1 MNRSP
6 EPSAALEPTS
16 PEQIRNV
23 VILGPPGSGKTA
35 LFERLV
41 SELVPGRRV
50 KESHGE
56 SSTALAVAS
65 VSWGEVVVNLVDT
78 PGHPDFVGEVRA
90 GLRAA
95 DAALFA
101 VSAADGVDEATR
113 LLWRECEAVGM
124 PRAIAITKL
133 EQARA
138 DFDATVEACRKV
150 LGDAQPLSVPI
161 MNGSS
166 VAGSLGLMSQRARDH
181 SGGDPVERDPAG
193 DEASHL
199 EQARGALIESVI
211 EESEDDELLE
221 RYLGGDDID
230 FEALRDDLR
239 TAIATAGFFPVI
251 PTHAPNGMGVTE
263 IFELIERGFPSPA
276 GAPVPRVYTPAGGVL
291 DGVACDPGAPLVAE
305 VIRTTTDPYVGRLS
319 LVRVFSGTLRPDQ
332 PVHVSGHLGQ
342 FVEHLGEG
350 HGDHDSDDERIGPLS
365 APIADDARPK
375 TSAIAGDLAL
385 VAKLSSAETSDTLS
399 SRERPAL
406 VEPWVLPDP
415 LLPVAIHALSK
426 SDEDK
431 LASALQRM
439 VAEDVTMRLERN
451 AETHQLV
458 LWAMGPAH
466 VDQLIAALQD
476 RYHVTVEAEP
486 VRTALRETFVSRTET
501 QGRLVKQSG
510 GHGQYAVCR
519 LQIEPLGR
527 GQGIEFVDKV
537 VGGAVP
543 RQYIPSVEKGVRS
556 QLGKGVLAGYPVVD
570 VRITLVDGKAHSVDS
585 SDMAFQTAA
594 EMALREAANANVV
607 SLLEPIDTVDI
618 TVADESVGA
627 VLADLRGRRGQ
638 VHGTEPSEIAGM
650 TVIHAEVPERELSR
664 YPIDLRSVSHGTGS
678 FTRVFARYDYLPPA
692 LTRDVMAEA

>member
-6 EPSAALEPTS
+6 ESSAALDPTS

-41 SELVPGRRV
+41 SERVPGRRV
-50 KESHGE
+50 KESRE
-56 SSTALAVAS
+56 SSTALGVAS
-65 VSWGEVVVNLVDT
+65 VPWEEVVINLVDT

-113 LLWRECEAVGM
+113 LLWRECEVVGM

-161 MNGSS
+161 MSEGS
-166 VAGSLGLMSQRARDH
+166 VTGSLGLMSQQTRDH
-181 SGGDPVERDPAG
+181 SRGEPVERDPSG
-193 DEASHL
+193 DETASL
-199 EQARGALIESVI
+199 EQARGALIESLI

-221 RYLGGDDID
+221 RYLGGEEID
-230 FEALRDDLR
+230 FEALREDLR
-239 TAIATAGFFPVI
+239 TAIATARFFPVI
-251 PTHAPNGMGVTE
+251 PTHAPNGVGVTE
-263 IFELIERGFPSPA
+263 IFELIERGFPSPV
-276 GAPVPRVYTPAGGVL
+276 GAAVPRVYTPAGGTI
-291 DGVACDPGAPLVAE
+291 DGVACDPDAPLVAE

-319 LVRVFSGTLRPDQ
+319 LVRVFAGTMRPDQ

-365 APIADDARPK
+365 APIVDDARPK
-375 TSAIAGDLAL
+375 TAAIAGDIAL
-385 VAKLSSAETSDTLS
+385 VAKLNSAETSDTLS
-399 SRERPAL
+399 SRDRPAL

-415 LLPVAIHALSK
+415 LLPVAIHAMSK
-426 SDEDK
+426 GDEDK
-431 LASALQRM
+431 LASSLQRM

-466 VDQLIAALQD
+466 VDQLIAALHD
-476 RYHVTVEAEP
+476 RFHVAVEAEP

-519 LQIEPLGR
+519 LEIEPLGR
-527 GQGIEFVDKV
+527 GEGIEFVDKV

-638 VHGTEPSEIAGM
+638 VHGTEPSNIAGM

-678 FTRVFARYDYLPPA
+678 FTRSFARYDYLPPA